1 MTLTNIGA
9 LFFENDGSFIL
20 VSSFIYFNSF
30 AGNDVVV
37 EKARVLCCSFFFT
50 ILPTH
55 DLIKIEATVKK
66 MHRAL
71 IEHYRYSLVR
81 FIILDESLSI
91 VFLKRYHF
99 FYLNLQ
105 HKPKHFLR

>member
-30 AGNDVVV
+30 AGNDVFVD
-37 EKARVLCCSFFFT
+37 KARVLCCSFFT
-50 ILPTH
+50 ILPTQ

-66 MHRAL
+66 
-71 IEHYRYSLVR
+71 IE
-81 FIILDESLSI
+81 
-91 VFLKRYHF
+91 
-99 FYLNLQ
+99 
-105 HKPKHFLR
+105 